1 MVGPLTAAWAQS
13 VLSAASRQVR
23 ECRFP
28 DVGKSKRN
36 SGPKPDSNRAA
47 KLAERRAAQE
57 AAASTAVARPF
68 EGLAAECDL
77 IALREFV
84 PSATAP
90 LPVTSGE
97 RAVTVATVLPGAVAA
112 LVRDEDTPTGFVGLQ
127 VQVQSP
133 DLGAD
138 LAAAATWATTAA
150 PGESLTSANPTSGGP
165 RLADVVDPNAA
176 LDITVY
182 QDFNWWIPE
191 GVTPAPE
198 VAATVEQANSV
209 IMPSARLEAD
219 GVVAA
224 WWVDAGEKAHLRW
237 VRPEDEDALMLA
249 LARVHAS
256 GGLHLGEGSR
266 YAGSFRA
273 HGLLVPVF
281 DLDPEKHAQEW
292 AAATAELGD
301 RLAQALAVDAPLTS
315 DERRARDGL
324 RGRQITLR

>member
-1 MVGPLTAAWAQS
+1 MVT
-13 VLSAASRQVR
+13 
-23 ECRFP
+23 
-28 DVGKSKRN
+28 
-36 SGPKPDSNRAA
+36 
-47 KLAERRAAQE
+47 
-57 AAASTAVARPF
+57 RPF
-68 EGLAAECDL
+68 AGLAAECDL

-90 LPVTSGE
+90 LPVTSGD
-97 RAVTVATVLPGAVAA
+97 RPVVVATVLPGAVAA
-112 LVRDEDTPTGFVGLQ
+112 LVRDEETPTGFVGLQ

-138 LAAAATWATTAA
+138 LAAAATWAAA
-150 PGESLTSANPTSGGP
+150 GTPGESLTAAKPTADGP
-165 RLADVVDPNAA
+165 RLTDVVDPNAA
-176 LDITVY
+176 LDITVH
-182 QDFNWWIPE
+182 QNFDWWIPE

-209 IMPSARLEAD
+209 IMPSARLDAD

-224 WWVDAGEKAHLRW
+224 WWVDAGDKAHLRW

-249 LARVHAS
+249 LARVHAA

-292 AAATAELGD
+292 ATATADLGD

-324 RGRQITLR
+324 RGRQVTLR